1 MATSRAQTHTQ
12 SSADNL
18 GKEAKKASRSPL
30 MQNFI
35 RLGYIG
41 RGILF
46 AAIGFLALQIALGT
60 PTGKA
65 PDQAGALEII
75 LEQPFGKAL
84 LLVVIFGLIC
94 FSLWGFIRAV
104 FDPLHRGT
112 DSSGI
117 TERVG
122 FAVSGISYGLLVYPA
137 FQMLQGSG
145 GPKNQTQ
152 ATRDVTAQ
160 LLSNPLGS
168 WIVGALGV
176 VVIVWSVA
184 QLHSALTCKFE
195 RDFKFRKMTA
205 SEEEF
210 AEKMGQVGIGARAFV
225 FALIGMFFIQAAVQH
240 DPNRAKGLDAAL
252 LSLAQWPG
260 GLYVLG
266 FVAAGLIVFGLYS
279 MFCSRWLRIA

>member
-1 MATSRAQTHTQ
+1 MATTSARTHTQ

-18 GKEAKKASRSPL
+18 SKEAKKASRSPL

-46 AAIGFLALQIALGT
+46 AAIGFLALQVALGT

-65 PDQAGALEII
+65 PDQAGAMGII

-84 LLVVIFGLIC
+84 LLVVTFGLIC

-104 FDPLHRGT
+104 FDPLHRGEDT
-112 DSSGI
+112 GGI
-117 TERVG
+117 MERIG
-122 FAVSGISYGLLVYPA
+122 FVVSGISYGLLVYPA
-137 FQMLQGSG
+137 IQMLQGSG

-160 LLSNPLGS
+160 LLSNPLGP
-168 WIVGALGV
+168 WIVGAIGV
-176 VVIVWSVA
+176 LVIIWSIA
-184 QLHSALTCKFE
+184 QLRSALTREFE

-205 SEEEF
+205 NEEEF

-225 FALIGMFFIQAAVQH
+225 FALIGMFFIQAAIQH
-240 DPNRAKGLDAAL
+240 DPNQAKGLDAAL

-260 GLYVLG
+260 GLYVLA

-279 MFCSRWLRIA
+279 MLCSRWLKVA